1 MRPHILFIVLM
12 MVLGVPTARAE
23 GTFLRIGTGTSSG
36 TYFLIGGLL
45 ANAISNPEG
54 SRPCDKGGSC
64 GVPGLV
70 AVAQST
76 EGSMENINLILQ
88 GQLESAI
95 VQADLAYYA
104 FYGLGP
110 FRKKGPAPK
119 LRMISRL
126 YDDVIHGIVR
136 ADSPVQTLKDIKGR
150 TIGMGESF
158 SGTAA
163 SLPILLSYYGVS
175 LKSLNPVFLKLEKVT
190 EDLEKGTLDGFLL
203 VGGTPLAAIGD
214 LGSRV
219 SLRLLPVPFQPKM
232 DPTFYRRAT
241 IAEKTYP
248 DTKTVETLAIPAL
261 WVVAETQDIA
271 KVHAMTAALWHPTTQ
286 AFLANGHH
294 QGKSMTLRRA
304 LDGASIPLHAGAEQF
319 YREKGLL
326 PPNEKASGA
335 TP

>member
-1 MRPHILFIVLM
+1 MGGRFFLFFMAFVG
-12 MVLGVPTARAE
+12 VLGGAGPCLAD
-23 GTFLRIGTGTSSG
+23 GSFLRIGTGTSSG
-36 TYFLIGGLL
+36 TYFLMGGLL

-76 EGSMENINLILQ
+76 EGSMENINLLIK

-110 FRKKGPAPK
+110 FQKQGPAPH

-126 YDDVIHGIVR
+126 YDDVIHGVVKENS
-136 ADSPVQTLKDIKGR
+136 ALNTLKDIKGR

-163 SLPILLSYYGVS
+163 SLPILLPYYGVS
-175 LKSLNPVFLKLEKVT
+175 LKSFHPVFLKLERAT

-203 VGGTPLAAIGD
+203 VGGTPLGTIVD
-214 LGSRV
+214 LGGRV
-219 SLRLLPVPFQPKM
+219 PLRLLPIPFQSPM
-232 DPTFYRRAT
+232 DPTFYRPAM
-241 IAEKTYP
+241 IPENIYP
-248 DTKTVETLAIPAL
+248 GTKAVPSLAIPAL
-261 WVVAETQDIA
+261 WLVTDTQ
-271 KVHAMTAALWHPTTQ
+271 KVLRVHDMTASLWHPMTQ

-294 QGKSMTLRRA
+294 QGKSMILRRA
-304 LDGASIPLHAGAEQF
+304 LDGASIPLHAGAEQY
-319 YREKGLL
+319 YREKGVL
-326 PPNEKASGA
+326 PRD
-335 TP
+335 